1 MSLTVRLRHWI
12 LRTGKELAVTGTIIG
27 GSFVGFLA
35 FDTNVAAIR
44 KVEGPSMSPTLNEN
58 EYTEEKFADKDNKF
72 ISTRDLITY
81 NDLVWFSRK
90 FELQRGDIVYV
101 TDPKRQNTSLVKRV
115 IGLPGDT
122 IVPSGF
128 NQEKKDPVILSKNQ
142 VWIESDSGGFKYR
155 DSNHFGP
162 VHIKTI
168 QGKASY
174 VINPFKLRFRT
185 LESKVP
191 QSSMSRLVIGDS

>member
-1 MSLTVRLRHWI
+1 MSLTARLRHWI
-12 LRTGKELAVTGTIIG
+12 LRTGKEFAVTGTIIG

-44 KVEGPSMSPTLNEN
+44 KVEGPSMSPTLNKN
-58 EYTEEKFADKDNKF
+58 EYTEEKFADRDNLNP
-72 ISTRDLITY
+72 TRDPITY

-101 TDPKRQNTSLVKRV
+101 ADPKRQNTSLVKRV

-122 IVPSGF
+122 IVPLGF

-174 VINPFKLRFRT
+174 VINPFKFRFRT

-191 QSSMSRLVIGDS
+191 QGSMSRLVISDS

>member
-1 MSLTVRLRHWI
+1 MSLTLRFKHWI
-12 LRTGKELAVTGTIIG
+12 LRTCKEFAVTGTIIG
-27 GSFVGFLA
+27 GSFISFLA

-58 EYTEEKFADKDNKF
+58 EFTEEKFADRDKLNP
-72 ISTRDLITY
+72 TRDPIIY
-81 NDLVWFSRK
+81 NDLVWFSRN
-90 FELQRGDIVYV
+90 FELQRGDIIYV
-101 TDPKRQNTSLVKRV
+101 ADPKRQNISLVKRV

-122 IVPSGF
+122 IVPLGF
-128 NQEKKDPVILSKNQ
+128 NQEKKDPVKLSKNQ
-142 VWIESDSGGFKYR
+142 VWIESDCGGFKYR

-174 VINPFKLRFRT
+174 VINPFKFKFRT

-191 QSSMSRLVIGDS
+191 QSSMSRLAISDS

>member
-1 MSLTVRLRHWI
+1 MSYTLRFKHWI
-12 LRTGKELAVTGTIIG
+12 LRTGKEFAVTGSIIG

-58 EYTEEKFADKDNKF
+58 EYTEDKFAD
-72 ISTRDLITY
+72 RDPLNPIRDPDIY

-90 FELQRGDIVYV
+90 FELQRGDVVYV
-101 TDPKRQNTSLVKRV
+101 ADPKRQNTSLVKRV

-122 IVPSGF
+122 IVPLGF

-155 DSNHFGP
+155 DSNQFGP

-168 QGKASY
+168 QGKGSY
-174 VINPFKLRFRT
+174 VLNIFKFRFRT

-191 QSSMSRLVIGDS
+191 ESSLNRLNISDS

>member
-1 MSLTVRLRHWI
+1 MSLTLRFKHWI
-12 LRTGKELAVTGTIIG
+12 LRTCKEFAVTGTIIG
-27 GSFVGFLA
+27 GSFIGFLA

-58 EYTEEKFADKDNKF
+58 EFTEEKFADRDKLNP
-72 ISTRDLITY
+72 TRDPIIY
-81 NDLVWFSRK
+81 NDFVWFSRK
-90 FELQRGDIVYV
+90 FELQRGDIIYV
-101 TDPKRQNTSLVKRV
+101 ADPKRQNISLVKRV

-122 IVPSGF
+122 IVPLGF
-128 NQEKKDPVILSKNQ
+128 NQEKKAPVKLSKNQ
-142 VWIESDSGGFKYR
+142 VWIESDCGGFKYR

-174 VINPFKLRFRT
+174 VINPFKFKFRT

-191 QSSMSRLVIGDS
+191 QSSMSRLAISDS

>member
-1 MSLTVRLRHWI
+1 MSLTLRFKHWI
-12 LRTGKELAVTGTIIG
+12 LRTCKEFAVTGTIIG
-27 GSFVGFLA
+27 GSFIGFLA

-58 EYTEEKFADKDNKF
+58 EFTEEKFADRDKLNP
-72 ISTRDLITY
+72 TRDPIIY

-90 FELQRGDIVYV
+90 FELQRGDIIYV
-101 TDPKRQNTSLVKRV
+101 ADPKRQNISLVKRV

-122 IVPSGF
+122 IVPLGF
-128 NQEKKDPVILSKNQ
+128 NQEKKDPVKLSKNQ
-142 VWIESDSGGFKYR
+142 VWIESDCGGFKYR

-174 VINPFKLRFRT
+174 VINPFKFKFRT

-191 QSSMSRLVIGDS
+191 KSSMCRLAISDS

>member
-1 MSLTVRLRHWI
+1 MSLTLRFKHWI
-12 LRTGKELAVTGTIIG
+12 LRTCKEFAVTGTIIG
-27 GSFVGFLA
+27 GSFIGFLA

-58 EYTEEKFADKDNKF
+58 EFTEEKFADRDKLNP
-72 ISTRDLITY
+72 TRDPIIY

-90 FELQRGDIVYV
+90 FELQRGDIIYV
-101 TDPKRQNTSLVKRV
+101 ADPKRQNISLVKRV

-122 IVPSGF
+122 IVPLGF
-128 NQEKKDPVILSKNQ
+128 NQEKKDPVKLSKNQ
-142 VWIESDSGGFKYR
+142 VWIESDCGGFKYR

-174 VINPFKLRFRT
+174 VINPFKFKFRT

-191 QSSMSRLVIGDS
+191 QSSMSRLAISDS

>member
-1 MSLTVRLRHWI
+1 MSLTLRFKHWI
-12 LRTGKELAVTGTIIG
+12 LRKGKEFAVTGSILG
-27 GSFVGFLA
+27 GSFLGFLA

-44 KVEGPSMSPTLNEN
+44 KVEGPSMSPTLNEG
-58 EYTEEKFADKDNKF
+58 EYTEDKFEDRNKLEAVRDK
-72 ISTRDLITY
+72 IIY

-101 TDPKRQNTSLVKRV
+101 VDPKRQNTSLVKRV

-122 IVPSGF
+122 IVPLGF
-128 NQEKKDPVILSKNQ
+128 NQEEKDPVRLSKNQ
-142 VWIESDSGGFKYR
+142 VWIESDAGGFKYR

-174 VINPFKLRFRT
+174 VINPFKSKFRA

-191 QSSMSRLVIGDS
+191 PNSVSRLTISDF